1 MGAVRRV
8 KGEAGRML
16 FADQGTKAML
26 TTVEVAT
33 IHVLQV
39 KGKTEFAASF
49 AGNPTPFSENRS
61 DLHQKLRPSFA
72 RF

>member
-49 AGNPTPFSENRS
+49 AGNPVPFLGIVAICTRNS
-61 DLHQKLRPSFA
+61 DRSFA